1 MEENV
6 IQINDGIMINF
17 NVNVKD
23 MFGMFWNP
31 KKKMIEKKNEKDY
44 VWNPTTCKLLSMIQ
58 RLCVMKL

>member
-17 NVNVKD
+17 NVNVKY

-31 KKKMIEKKNEKDY
+31 KKKND
-44 VWNPTTCKLLSMIQ
+44 
-58 RLCVMKL
+58 